1 MVEFYRSSDVPDL
14 WHSTVR
20 ITHPLPRERR
30 LWRCAH
36 SWQFTTSPCS
46 LLNIR
51 ESTCWEEFLLEASF
65 RNRRTIECNH
75 IFYFC
80 VHKLF
85 LDENKWIRFYPR
97 ERLVQYIGVKK
108 KPTQTN
114 FLQVGWSCV
123 LPLEVGYVWDGSSC
137 DLEELKRSTCLC
149 ILLAMGLDFVV
160 VPYKWDLAYVNA
172 RWGFSS

>member
-36 SWQFTTSPCS
+36 LWQFTTSPCS

-108 KPTQTN
+108 TPPKQT
-114 FLQVGWSCV
+114 SCK
-123 LPLEVGYVWDGSSC
+123 LAEVVYYPWKLDMF
-137 DLEELKRSTCLC
+137 E
-149 ILLAMGLDFVV
+149 MGLHVI
-160 VPYKWDLAYVNA
+160 WRN
-172 RWGFSS
+172 